1 MRDLAAERKIRGSA
15 RRVACIVGVLLSLVT
30 AISSVAQTVRFRA
43 GQVRVTVPLNS
54 TDTTVI
60 TNLVTVGD
68 LDTNS
73 PTPVNFDVSGLPPGA
88 GATLTD
94 PNSNALT
101 STLETTNLWLTLS
114 TTNIA
119 QGQYTFSLNAS
130 GGATNNLLFVLHA
143 GHVWNG

>member
-1 MRDLAAERKIRGSA
+1 
-15 RRVACIVGVLLSLVT
+15 LLSLVT
-30 AISSVAQTVRFRA
+30 AISSVAQTVSFSGR
-43 GQVRVTVPLNS
+43 QVRVTVPLNS

-73 PTPVNFDVSGLPPGA
+73 PTPVNFDVFRVAAGA

-101 STLETTNLWLTLS
+101 STLERPISVLTLS

-130 GGATNNLLFVLHA
+130 GGATNNILFVLQA
-143 GHVWNG
+143 GHVWNGIDQRR